1 MYPAGFFLIRFKQHI
16 NKPDVIQT
24 LNIDSDRILDLINRF
39 AMKLTTIC
47 KPVYSKK
54 CYQNDIT
61 KCYLYKKQLYMK
73 KRILII
79 DDDADMCTLLSRLLI
94 KHGYE
99 TDTAHSGKKGIE
111 KFKAGVFDI
120 VLCDYR
126 LGDKKD
132 GKDVLVEIKQLNPAT
147 IVLII
152 TGYSDI
158 KLAVDV
164 IKAGA
169 YDYIIK
175 PLLPEEVLNILS
187 NAINQNGTEK
197 QSSGQS
203 VKETRNAK
211 INSKLTSEFLEG
223 QAISTRDLYKQID
236 LVAPTNF
243 SIILYGESGTGKEVI
258 AKTIHE
264 KSSRKGKP
272 FVAMD
277 CGTLSKELAGSEL
290 FGHMKGSF
298 TGALAD
304 KEGHFELANGGTL
317 FLDEVAN
324 LSAEIQASLLR
335 VIQERKFKRVGGNT
349 EIGIDIR
356 IIVASNENLQD
367 AYRKGKF
374 REDLYH
380 RFNEFSINL
389 PPLRA
394 RKEDIPLF
402 ADFFLSKTME
412 ELNKQL
418 NGFDEEVL
426 EMFTH
431 YSWPG
436 NLREFRNV
444 VRRCVLL
451 TDSGYVSAASLPY
464 EISNADSIS
473 GTTDLAE
480 PGKKTMDLRDSASKA
495 EYETIMHV
503 LKEVNFNKTKAAEV
517 LKIDRKTLYNK
528 IRGYEE
534 SQL

>member
-1 MYPAGFFLIRFKQHI
+1 
-16 NKPDVIQT
+16 
-24 LNIDSDRILDLINRF
+24 
-39 AMKLTTIC
+39 
-47 KPVYSKK
+47 
-54 CYQNDIT
+54 
-61 KCYLYKKQLYMK
+61 MK
-73 KRILII
+73 KRILVI
-79 DDDADMCTLLSRLLI
+79 DDDSDMCMLLSRLLT
-94 KHGYE
+94 KNGYE
-99 TDTAHSGKKGIE
+99 VDTAHSGKSGIE
-111 KFKAGVFDI
+111 KFKTGAFDI

-132 GKDVLVEIKQLNPAT
+132 GKDILIEIKQHSPST

-158 KLAVDV
+158 KTAVDV

-169 YDYIIK
+169 YDYITK
-175 PLLPEEVLNILS
+175 PLIPDEVLNVLS
-187 NAINQNGTEK
+187 KALNQPATETT
-197 QSSGQS
+197 STPSF
-203 VKETRNAK
+203 VKESKPAKSNFNA
-211 INSKLTSEFLEG
+211 NQEFLEG
-223 QAISTRDLYKQID
+223 NAAAAKDLYKQID

-258 AKTIHE
+258 AKKIHSQ
-264 KSSRKGKP
+264 SSRRGKP
-272 FVAMD
+272 FIAMD

-324 LSAEIQASLLR
+324 LSQEIQASLLR
-335 VIQERKFKRVGGNT
+335 VIQERKFKRVGGNK
-349 EIGIDIR
+349 EMDVDVR

-380 RFNEFSINL
+380 RFNEFSIHL
-389 PPLRA
+389 PPLRN
-394 RKEDIPLF
+394 RKDDIPLF
-402 ADFFLSKTME
+402 ANFFLAKTAA

-418 NGFDEEVL
+418 DGFDDDVM
-426 EMFTH
+426 EMFVK
-431 YSWPG
+431 YNWPG
-436 NLREFRNV
+436 NLREFKNV
-444 VRRCVLL
+444 IRRCALL
-451 TDSGYVSAASLPY
+451 TNSGKISASSLPY
-464 EISNADSIS
+464 EISNTAAPNTHA
-473 GTTDLAE
+473 TTAAE
-480 PGKKTMDLRDSASKA
+480 PQKISLDLKDSASKA

-528 IRGYEE
+528 IKSYED
-534 SQL
+534 S